1 LPAISVP
8 CGTAEEGG
16 RQLPVGLQII
26 GKPLDEMTLLRVADA
41 FEKA

>member
-1 LPAISVP
+1 VP

-26 GKPLDEMTLLRVADA
+26 GKPLGEMTLLRVADA